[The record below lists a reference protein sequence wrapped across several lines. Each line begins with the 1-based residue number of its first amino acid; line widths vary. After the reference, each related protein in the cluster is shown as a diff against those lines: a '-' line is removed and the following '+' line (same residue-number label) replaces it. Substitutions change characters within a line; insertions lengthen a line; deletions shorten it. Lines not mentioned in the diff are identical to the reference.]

1 MKARDLLAM
10 LMREPLGYEI
20 VPHRGSNRRL
30 EAPGPPSLTFAFHDR
45 VTKVGR
51 PSMNRPRAARGRRDM
66 RGMTAI
72 GLARGR
78 LGLTLA
84 CAGLLA
90 VGCGGDRDAA
100 SRSGARADSAQLS
113 VSTNGWTTD
122 FSRHSVPLS
131 EFASG
136 GPGRDGIPPIDDP
149 KFVSQAAADEWL
161 ADREPVLVVELGGL
175 ARAYPVQILTWHEIV
190 NDDFVGHPIAVTF
203 CPLCNSSLVF
213 DRRVDGR
220 ELTFGTTGNLRNSDL
235 VMWDRQT
242 ESWWQQ
248 FTGEAIVGGLTGERL
263 EALTSQTVSWK
274 DFREKFPGG
283 DVLSRDTGFD
293 RDYGRNPY
301 ERYDRPDDQPFL
313 FDREADDR
321 LPAKERVAAVF
332 VGDAVVVVP
341 FSRLRA
347 SPVVDLEVAG
357 TPVVVVFKSGVASAL
372 DKSRIADSADAGTS
386 AAFNRRLKGRT
397 LDFKRRG
404 DGIADQ
410 QTGSTWDITGRAIA
424 GPLEGKRLRAV
435 RHDQQFWFAL
445 AAFLPDARIVSTP
458 R

>member
-1 MKARDLLAM
+1 
-10 LMREPLGYEI
+10 
-20 VPHRGSNRRL
+20 
-30 EAPGPPSLTFAFHDR
+30 
-45 VTKVGR
+45 VGT
-51 PSMNRPRAARGRRDM
+51 PA
-66 RGMTAI
+66 
-72 GLARGR
+72 
-78 LGLTLA
+78 
-84 CAGLLA
+84 
-90 VGCGGDRDAA
+90 
-100 SRSGARADSAQLS
+100 
-113 VSTNGWTTD
+113 
-122 FSRHSVPLS
+122 
-131 EFASG
+131 
-136 GPGRDGIPPIDDP
+136 
-149 KFVSQAAADEWL
+149 
-161 ADREPVLVVELGGL
+161 
-175 ARAYPVQILTWHEIV
+175 WHEVV

-301 ERYDRPDDQPFL
+301 EGYDRPDDQPFL

-332 VGDAVVVVP
+332 VGDDAVVVP

-372 DKSRIADSADAGTS
+372 GRVTDRGLHRRRNQRRVQPPAQGSHAGPQAPRGPASPTSRPVRRGTS
-386 AAFNRRLKGRT
+386 PAARSPARWTASACGRCAT
-397 LDFKRRG
+397 
-404 DGIADQ
+404 ISSS
-410 QTGSTWDITGRAIA
+410 GSRS
-424 GPLEGKRLRAV
+424 PP
-435 RHDQQFWFAL
+435 
-445 AAFLPDARIVSTP
+445 FLPDARIVSTP